1 MRAQLEHLSE
11 AEDRCE
17 ALIEQKIE
25 IDGKLRELQERLEDE
40 EELNNEMVIFKID
53 IIRAKFKLI
62 FKIASIEKISY
73 DSWHSYYILHLN
85 VSLENIYEKF
95 LGFEKTKT

>member
-40 EELNNEMVIFKID
+40 EELNNEMVIFIID

-62 FKIASIEKISY
+62 FKIALIEKFHTILGIAII
-73 DSWHSYYILHLN
+73 YYILMFHLK
-85 VSLENIYEKF
+85 IYMKNS
-95 LGFEKTKT
+95 

>member
-1 MRAQLEHLSE
+1 MPFFLYLILENFIFFLQEKNELDEKMRAQLEHLSE

-40 EELNNEMVIFKID
+40 EELNNEMVILRID
-53 IIRAKFKLI
+53 IMR
-62 FKIASIEKISY
+62 
-73 DSWHSYYILHLN
+73 
-85 VSLENIYEKF
+85 
-95 LGFEKTKT
+95 

>member
-1 MRAQLEHLSE
+1 MYFLYSILKQFSFFFLQEKNELDEKMRAQLEHLSE

-53 IIRAKFKLI
+53 II
-62 FKIASIEKISY
+62 
-73 DSWHSYYILHLN
+73 H
-85 VSLENIYEKF
+85 EN
-95 LGFEKTKT
+95 

>member
-40 EELNNEMVIFKID
+40 EELNNEMVIIKM
-53 IIRAKFKLI
+53 
-62 FKIASIEKISY
+62 
-73 DSWHSYYILHLN
+73 
-85 VSLENIYEKF
+85 NIMR
-95 LGFEKTKT
+95 